1 MTNSKTTKRA
11 LLSSTLA
18 LLMCVAMLIGTT
30 FAWFTDSA
38 STAVNT
44 IQSGTLDV
52 GLEMLENGEWVDAEG
67 KTLNFKAADGRTD
80 ILWEP
85 GCTYEL
91 PTLRIV
97 NKGNLALR
105 YQVFISGI
113 NGDAKLNEAIEW
125 KNCARFAD
133 GTYTYPSDMVGNTL
147 VEGVMYSDEIAS
159 DSDWMP
165 ASGTFKIIGHMKE
178 TAGNEYQGLSIEGI
192 AITVVATQ
200 AQYENDSNG
209 NTYDAGAEFP
219 EVWHGEAPAD
229 LTLDAE
235 GVYHITNA
243 AQFIKYVQGVGG
255 STASAYDEATVV
267 LDRDIDLNGFTI
279 TRTGEAYQ
287 FSGHF
292 DGQNHTVSNYT
303 IKRTDTET
311 YTGLFGY
318 LHNASVKN
326 LTVENA
332 TVIGQAQAAAIVSSV
347 SSGVVENCH
356 AVNCDIFGEKK
367 VGAVVAYMAG
377 GEVKNCSATDCN
389 VVATDTRADQ
399 AGAVLGYFNDVN
411 GAVKSNLTA
420 TNVTVKTGAIIIANA
435 EEFVDMMV
443 NTQSGSS
450 SFYAGKNIVLACDI
464 DLGGATVTGFG
475 SEGAIFDGNFNGLGH
490 TVSNFV
496 IDRADK
502 EDYAGLFNY
511 YSYGTLENLTVKN
524 ATVSGVCKVGALIG
538 GVYDNATVKNCVVEN
553 CTVNANRKVGGAIGY
568 GQHCTVS
575 DCKVINT
582 VINADIDDQAGEVV
596 GYKNIEHG
604 FVENGNTATGTSI
617 N

>member
-11 LLSSTLA
+11 LLSSALA

-209 NTYDAGAEFP
+209 NTYDAGAEYPDVWDGETATAP
-219 EVWHGEAPAD
+219 EMTD
-229 LTLDAE
+229 

-243 AQFIKYVQGVGG
+243 AEFAQYINELNNSP
-255 STASAYDEATVV
+255 STGTHRYDSAKVV
-267 LDRDIDLNGFTI
+267 LDSDIDL
-279 TRTGEAYQ
+279 
-287 FSGHF
+287 
-292 DGQNHTVSNYT
+292 
-303 IKRTDTET
+303 
-311 YTGLFGY
+311 
-318 LHNASVKN
+318 
-326 LTVENA
+326 
-332 TVIGQAQAAAIVSSV
+332 
-347 SSGVVENCH
+347 
-356 AVNCDIFGEKK
+356 
-367 VGAVVAYMAG
+367 
-377 GEVKNCSATDCN
+377 
-389 VVATDTRADQ
+389 
-399 AGAVLGYFNDVN
+399 AGAVLTASGEGYMF
-411 GAVKSNLTA
+411 
-420 TNVTVKTGAIIIANA
+420 
-435 EEFVDMMV
+435 
-443 NTQSGSS
+443 SGS
-450 SFYAGKNIVLACDI
+450 
-464 DLGGATVTGFG
+464 
-475 SEGAIFDGNFNGLGH
+475 FDGNGH
-490 TVSNFV
+490 TVSNFTV
-496 IDRADK
+496 KRTDGA
-502 EDYAGLFNY
+502 YFTGLFSVYMNG
-511 YSYGTLENLTVKN
+511 GTIKNLTVKN
-524 ATVSGVCKVGALIG
+524 ATVDSNGKQVAAIVPSLYENATVENCHAIDCKVSGVKKVGAVAGLAG
-538 GVYDNATVKNCVVEN
+538 NGATVKECSAKDCSVSASNNDVVD
-553 CTVNANRKVGGAIGY
+553 ANLFGYANGGTFEG
-568 GQHCTVS
+568 
-575 DCKVINT
+575 N
-582 VINADIDDQAGEVV
+582 IDNG
-596 GYKNIEHG
+596 
-604 FVENGNTATGTSI
+604 GNTLSYGE
-617 N
+617 